1 MNISNE
7 NGRSMV
13 EMLGVLA
20 IIGVLS
26 VTGFSM
32 VNKMQSSYEINQ
44 VIDAAGELATR
55 TRNVMRNYDLDDDGD
70 AKNTSM
76 NDYLM
81 AAKAVPDEFLNNNEF
96 AIDEVTYNVQYLGD
110 SVTFVVQVQNL
121 TEEMCIQMVT
131 TNWGGPGTS
140 GFLGMSVDEKADS
153 VNEAIKKGNSGSAT
167 IALISSTD
175 HPAPMG
181 IGAAATACGDGK
193 TVNLS
198 FR

>member
-1 MNISNE
+1 MNTANE

-26 VTGFSM
+26 VGGFSM
-32 VNKMQSSYEINQ
+32 VNKMQTSYEINQ
-44 VIDAAGELATR
+44 VLDAAGELATR
-55 TRNVMRNYDLDDDGD
+55 TRNVMRNYDLDDDNSS
-70 AKNTSM
+70 KNTSM
-76 NDYLM
+76 NEYLLK
-81 AAKAVPDEFLNNNEF
+81 AKAVPDVFLNSGEF
-96 AIDEVTYNVQYLGD
+96 EVGDVTYNVQYLGD

-121 TEEMCIQMVT
+121 TEEMCMQMVT

-140 GFLGMSVDEKADS
+140 GFLGMSVDDSASS
-153 VNEAIKKGNSGSAT
+153 VNDAIKNKGSGSAT
-167 IALISSTD
+167 VALIGSTD

-181 IGAAATACGDGK
+181 IGSAATACGDGK